1 MRRQVSL
8 RGRAFTVRCSLV
20 RATDA
25 AVHVNVF
32 ALTGIATVLVTRA
45 FLAQAGYPKLGGGG
59 FGGGTLHIA
68 HMLWGG
74 LLMMAAILLTLGFL
88 GRAARLVGA
97 FVGGIGFGLFIDEVG
112 KQITDEP
119 GYFYQPA
126 AGIIYLSFALLLL
139 LTHRIRSRT
148 ADAKAL
154 DATQRTANAADLA
167 LAGVTTGLT
176 AEQRQAAI
184 RLVEGSDREVDVALA
199 RLLAAVPE
207 RPPAEPAWWRT
218 WASGA
223 GRALRWLART
233 RVVLGLAV
241 FCLLTE
247 ALLFAVWMS
256 VDLFGGQL
264 AQEPQP
270 GANLAVALTEVVSA
284 TLGIAGLIRL
294 RRDPAAAFRLFR
306 AALLVDILVGQIFK
320 FTMDQFAAVVE
331 LGIDLGLLWV
341 LSAFPA
347 AQRAPAPAALA
358 PSALARS
365 GPAPAAASSS
375 AARAS

>member
-1 MRRQVSL
+1 MRR
-8 RGRAFTVRCSLV
+8 GTLV
-20 RATDA
+20 RAADA
-25 AVHVNVF
+25 AVSLNVF

-45 FLAQAGYPKLGGGG
+45 FLAQTGYPKLGGGG
-59 FGGGTLHIA
+59 GSRLHIA

-74 LLMMAAILLTLGFL
+74 LLMMAAILLALAFL
-88 GRAARLVGA
+88 GRAARLTSA
-97 FVGGIGFGLFIDEVG
+97 FVGGIGFGLFIDEIG

-139 LTHRIRSRT
+139 LTHLIRRRT
-148 ADAKAL
+148 ADAAAL
-154 DATQRTANAADLA
+154 GARQRTANAADLA
-167 LAGVTTGLT
+167 LAGVTGGLT
-176 AEQRQAAI
+176 ADQRRAAI
-184 RLVEGSDREVDVALA
+184 RLVEGSDREVDAALL

-207 RPPAEPAWWRT
+207 RPSPPPAWWRD
-218 WASGA
+218 WAAGA

-233 RVVLGLAV
+233 RLVCGIAV

-256 VDLFGGQL
+256 FDLFAGQL
-264 AQEPQP
+264 AHEPQP
-270 GANLAVALTEVVSA
+270 GANLAVALTEVASA
-284 TLGIAGLIRL
+284 ALGVAGLIRL
-294 RRDPAAAFRLFR
+294 RGDRTAALRLFR

-331 LGIDLGLLWV
+331 LGVDLGLLWV
-341 LSAFPA
+341 VSAFLA
-347 AQRAPAPAALA
+347 AQRAPAAGVATGVA
-358 PSALARS
+358 T
-365 GPAPAAASSS
+365 GAAAGVAADSSS

>member
-1 MRRQVSL
+1 MPEGRR
-8 RGRAFTVRCSLV
+8 RSLV

-25 AVHVNVF
+25 AVYVNVF

-45 FLAQAGYPKLGGGG
+45 FLAQAGYPKLGGGDG
-59 FGGGTLHIA
+59 SRIHIA

-88 GRAARLVGA
+88 GRAARLAGA
-97 FVGGIGFGLFIDEVG
+97 FVGGVGFGLFIDEVG

-126 AGIIYLSFALLLL
+126 AGIIYVSFALLLL
-139 LTHRIRSRT
+139 LTHRIRRRA
-148 ADAKAL
+148 ADPGTL
-154 DATQRTANAADLA
+154 DTRQRTANAADLA

-176 AEQRQAAI
+176 DEQRRAAI
-184 RLVEGSDREVDVALA
+184 RLVEGSDREVDAALA
-199 RLLAAVPE
+199 RLLAAVPA
-207 RPPAEPAWWRT
+207 RPPAAPSWWRT
-218 WASGA
+218 GASGA

-233 RVVLGLAV
+233 RIVLGLAV
-241 FCLLTE
+241 FLLLAE

-264 AQEPQP
+264 FQEPQA

-294 RRDPAAAFRLFR
+294 RGDRRAAFRLFQ
-306 AALLVDILVGQIFK
+306 AALLADILIGQIFK
-320 FTMDQFAAVVE
+320 FTMDQFAAVIE

-341 LSAFPA
+341 VSLFLTAR
-347 AQRAPAPAALA
+347 RAGGTGPEALA
-358 PSALARS
+358 PARP
-365 GPAPAAASSS
+365 GLPQTTAASSS
-375 AARAS
+375 AVRAS

>member
-1 MRRQVSL
+1 MRRS
-8 RGRAFTVRCSLV
+8 RALV

-25 AVHVNVF
+25 ATYVNVF

-45 FLAQAGYPKLGGGG
+45 FLARAGYPKLGGGG
-59 FGGGTLHIA
+59 GSPLHIA

-88 GRAARLVGA
+88 GRAARLAGA

-139 LTHRIRSRT
+139 LTHLIRLRAART
-148 ADAKAL
+148 TGL
-154 DATQRTANAADLA
+154 DARQRSVNAADVA
-167 LAGVTTGLT
+167 LAGVADGLT
-176 AEQRQAAI
+176 AEQRRAAL
-184 RLVEGSDREVDVALA
+184 RLVEGSDRELDAALA
-199 RLLAAVPE
+199 RLIAAVPE
-207 RPPAEPAWWRT
+207 RPAAAPSWWRR

-233 RVVLGLAV
+233 RIVLALAV
-241 FCLLTE
+241 LCLLTE
-247 ALLFAVWMS
+247 ALLFSVWMS
-256 VDLFGGQL
+256 VDFFGGQL
-264 AQEPQP
+264 AREPQP
-270 GANLAVALTEVVSA
+270 GAHLAVALTEVVSA
-284 TLGIAGLIRL
+284 VLGLTGLICL
-294 RRDPAAAFRLFR
+294 RRDGATALRLFR
-306 AALLVDILVGQIFK
+306 AALLVDMLVGQIFK

-341 LSAFPA
+341 ISVFLA
-347 AQRAPAPAALA
+347 AQRDRAPDALA
-358 PSALARS
+358 PPRTASRTVALAAS
-365 GPAPAAASSS
+365 AAAGGPAAVASDSS